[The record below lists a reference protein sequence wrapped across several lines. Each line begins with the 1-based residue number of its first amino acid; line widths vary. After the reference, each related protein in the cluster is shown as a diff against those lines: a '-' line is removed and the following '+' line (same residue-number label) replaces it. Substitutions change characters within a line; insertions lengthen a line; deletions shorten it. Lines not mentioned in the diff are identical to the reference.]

1 MTVVSKAL
9 EERKQ
14 DLGDSFN
21 AFCRFL
27 ILDTIDRRWKD
38 HLYGMD
44 HLRAAIGLEGYG
56 QKDPKM
62 RYKEEAFKLFVQM
75 QGLVRQDLTKL
86 FFRVQIQIADPAA
99 EAAAMPAPGPQG
111 SLAAGGFK
119 PAPTPPRQ
127 VRRHLC
133 LHLHRRLP
141 AAVATAEIGPDD
153 PCPCGSGRPYGQCHG
168 VF

>member
-1 MTVVSKAL
+1 MPSA
-9 EERKQ
+9 
-14 DLGDSFN
+14 
-21 AFCRFL
+21 RFL
-27 ILDTIDRRWKD
+27 ILVTIDRRWKD

-44 HLRAAIGLEGYG
+44 HLRAAIGSRGYG

-119 PAPTPPRQ
+119 PAPTPEC
-127 VRRHLC
+127 VRC
-133 LHLHRRLP
+133 VGTC
-141 AAVATAEIGPDD
+141 ACTCTGEGFAG
-153 PCPCGSGRPYGQCHG
+153 CGDGGGC
-168 VF
+168 